1 MFKNNNNKYFYGLLL
16 TLTIFSSSLNA
27 KEKYP
32 YLQGKILYQ
41 FEFDRV
47 LSTKKRGVSPN
58 NSFVYIEP
66 DISLNINQNWAVKT
80 QWRLQ
85 PNDVLTTRDRTNPER
100 YRTFLNNDR
109 GMNFDEMGL
118 LIEELKIHFQ
128 NDDIKLFA
136 GKFDPTFGT
145 AHRKAKR
152 IGVFTSQF
160 TEDYNL
166 REKIGGGAIA
176 LLESSQIQ
184 FNTFF
189 NDNTSLSRSAINDR
203 SRARRNDGLAGNTGT
218 ISSYSLAMEGADL
231 FGVKNLFYNLGF
243 RSLGVDKNQNRKREN
258 GYVVGAE
265 YLHKIGKESSIIP
278 FAEFVTLS
286 NMSGIKGRKTQ
297 YSTLAVIGNYRN
309 WNSSLSFVSRSI
321 DKNSSFERY
330 TFDRQLQLSVGYK
343 FTNNITV
350 DVSRAEIREQ
360 AKKGSLLGLM
370 VSYLYKF

>member
-1 MFKNNNNKYFYGLLL
+1 MFKNNNKYFFGLLL
-16 TLTIFSSSLNA
+16 TTTIFSNNLCA
-27 KEKYP
+27 KEKFP

-41 FEFDRV
+41 FELDRV
-47 LSTKKRGVSPN
+47 LSTKKKGVSPN

-100 YRTFLNNDR
+100 YRTFLSNDR

-118 LIEELKIHFQ
+118 LVEELKIHFQ

-145 AHRKAKR
+145 AHRKTKR

-176 LLESSQIQ
+176 LLEKSQIQ
-184 FNTFF
+184 FNGFF

-203 SRARRNDGLAGNTGT
+203 TRARRNDGLAGNTST
-218 ISSYSLAMEGADL
+218 LSSYSVSMEGEDL

-243 RSLGVDKNQNRKREN
+243 RSLGVDNNQNRKREN

-265 YLHKIGKESSIIP
+265 YLHKIGKESSVIP
-278 FAEFVTLS
+278 FAEFVNLS
-286 NMSGIKGRKTQ
+286 NMSGIKGRKAQ
-297 YSTLAVIGNYRN
+297 YSTIAVIGNYRN
-309 WNSSLSFVSRSI
+309 WNSSLSFVSRAI
-321 DKNSSFERY
+321 DKNSFYDRY

>member
-1 MFKNNNNKYFYGLLL
+1 MFKNNNKYFYSLLL
-16 TLTIFSSSLNA
+16 IITIFSTNLYA

-100 YRTFLNNDR
+100 YRTFLSNDR

-176 LLESSQIQ
+176 LLENSQIQ

-203 SRARRNDGLAGNTGT
+203 SKARRNDDLAGNTGT

-231 FGVKNLFYNLGF
+231 FGVKNLFYNFGF

-278 FAEFVTLS
+278 FAEFVSLS
-286 NMSGIKGRKTQ
+286 NMSGVKGRKSQ
-297 YSTLAVIGNYRN
+297 YSTLAMIGNYRN

-321 DKNSSFERY
+321 DKNSSFDRY

-343 FTNNITV
+343 FTNNVTV

-360 AKKGSLLGLM
+360 ARKGSLLGLM

>member
-1 MFKNNNNKYFYGLLL
+1 M
-16 TLTIFSSSLNA
+16 
-27 KEKYP
+27 
-32 YLQGKILYQ
+32 
-41 FEFDRV
+41 
-47 LSTKKRGVSPN
+47 
-58 NSFVYIEP
+58 
-66 DISLNINQNWAVKT
+66 NINQNWAVKT

-100 YRTFLNNDR
+100 YRTFLSNDR

-118 LIEELKIHFQ
+118 IIEELKIHFQ
-128 NDDIKLFA
+128 NDDIKLFV

-176 LLESSQIQ
+176 LLENSKIQ

-189 NDNTSLSRSAINDR
+189 NDNTSLSRSAFNDR

-218 ISSYSLAMEGADL
+218 VSSYSLTMEGEDL

-243 RSLGVDKNQNRKREN
+243 RSLGVDKNQNHKREN
-258 GYVVGAE
+258 GYVIGAE
-265 YLHKIGKESSIIP
+265 YLHKIGKESSVIP

-286 NMSGIKGRKTQ
+286 NMSGFKGRNAQ
-297 YSTLAVIGNYRN
+297 YSTLAVIGNYHN

-321 DKNSSFERY
+321 DKNSFYERY

-350 DVSRAEIREQ
+350 DVSRADIREQ
-360 AKKGSLLGLM
+360 AKKGSLLGLV

>member
-1 MFKNNNNKYFYGLLL
+1 MFKNNSKYFFGLLL
-16 TLTIFSSSLNA
+16 TITIFSNNLCA
-27 KEKYP
+27 KEKFP

-47 LSTKKRGVSPN
+47 LSTKKKGVSPN

-85 PNDVLTTRDRTNPER
+85 PNDVITTRDRTNPER
-100 YRTFLNNDR
+100 YRTFLSNDR

-118 LIEELKIHFQ
+118 LVEELKIHFQ

-145 AHRKAKR
+145 AHRKTKR

-176 LLESSQIQ
+176 LLEKSQIQ
-184 FNTFF
+184 FNGFF

-203 SRARRNDGLAGNTGT
+203 TRARRNDGLAGNTST
-218 ISSYSLAMEGADL
+218 LSSYSVSMEGEDL

-258 GYVVGAE
+258 GYVIGAE
-265 YLHKIGKESSIIP
+265 YLHKIGKESSVIP
-278 FAEFVTLS
+278 FAEFVNLS
-286 NMSGIKGRKTQ
+286 NMSGIKGRKAQ
-297 YSTLAVIGNYRN
+297 YSTIAVIGNYRN
-309 WNSSLSFVSRSI
+309 WNSSLSFVSRAI
-321 DKNSSFERY
+321 DKNSFYDRY
-330 TFDRQLQLSVGYK
+330 TFDRQFQLSVGYK

>member
-1 MFKNNNNKYFYGLLL
+1 MFKNNNKYFFGLLL
-16 TLTIFSSSLNA
+16 TITIFSNNLCA
-27 KEKYP
+27 KEKFP

-47 LSTKKRGVSPN
+47 LSTKKKGVSPN
-58 NSFVYIEP
+58 NSFAYIEP
-66 DISLNINQNWAVKT
+66 DISLNINQNWSLKT

-85 PNDVLTTRDRTNPER
+85 PNDVITTRDRTNPER
-100 YRTFLNNDR
+100 YRTFLSNDR

-118 LIEELKIHFQ
+118 LVEELKIHFQ

-145 AHRKAKR
+145 AHRKTKR

-176 LLESSQIQ
+176 LLEKSQIQ

-218 ISSYSLAMEGADL
+218 VSSYSISMEGEDL

-265 YLHKIGKESSIIP
+265 YLYKIGKESSIIP
-278 FAEFVTLS
+278 FAEFVNLS
-286 NMSGIKGRKTQ
+286 NMSGIKGRKAQ
-297 YSTLAVIGNYRN
+297 YSTLALIGNYRN
-309 WNSSLSFVSRSI
+309 WNSSLSFVSRAI
-321 DKNSSFERY
+321 DKNSFYDRY